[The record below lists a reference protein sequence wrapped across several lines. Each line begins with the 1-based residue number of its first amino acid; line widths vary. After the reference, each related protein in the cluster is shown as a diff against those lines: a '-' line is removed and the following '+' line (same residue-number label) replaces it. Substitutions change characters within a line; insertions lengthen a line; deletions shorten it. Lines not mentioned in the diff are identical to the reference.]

1 MSSHL
6 VLFAQVPI
14 NSKFRFEN
22 ADAGKVFVKSSDE
35 GAHHDGA
42 YQAVNSGVLV
52 FPVPDRIALVEFR
65 TLAGYEFLA
74 VRHPDN
80 QWGLYSKT
88 DEPTQVFNSLEDVI
102 NHLGG

>member
-42 YQAVNSGVLV
+42 YQPVNSGVLV
-52 FPVPDRIALVEFR
+52 FPVPDRIA
-65 TLAGYEFLA
+65 
-74 VRHPDN
+74 RHPDN

>member
-14 NSKFRFEN
+14 NSKFRFER

-42 YQAVNSGVLV
+42 YQPVNSGVLV
-52 FPVPDRIALVEFR
+52 FPVPNPIVTIEFTLLDGTRHTADPIRGQWHLDADHDEPGVIFR
-65 TLAGYEFLA
+65 T
-74 VRHPDN
+74 
-80 QWGLYSKT
+80 
-88 DEPTQVFNSLEDVI
+88 LEDVI
-102 NHLGG
+102 NHLGV